1 MPDDREPDCPRQR
14 DMIHFACFRHTDRAI
29 NHRALVLKRTLLY
42 GLPLVCFSLAACAE
56 VVTLRGGARV
66 EGQILKQDD
75 QCVVVDLGFSVVTV
89 PAAQVLEIGE
99 RDARPAV
106 PAGDAS
112 ELYEVRQLER
122 LATSDAVRKFGPAV
136 VVIRSAGGLGS
147 GFFVNRDG
155 FLITNFHVIK
165 GQKRISVTRF
175 IRDGSVMRRE
185 IYEDVNIIATD
196 PFHDL
201 AVLQVEEE
209 KLGSNLVHVVL
220 APEDGGR
227 MGDPVFVIGNP
238 LGLERTVTKGVL
250 SQTARNFRGQLYLQ
264 VDAPVNP
271 GNSGGPLFND
281 RGQVSG
287 VINMQIPIM
296 QGLNFAIPIRNVKFL
311 LDHLEAYAY
320 DQSNPES
327 GYVYPNPPRRPRRG
341 VVDEEGSG
349 DTYDK

>member
-1 MPDDREPDCPRQR
+1 ML
-14 DMIHFACFRHTDRAI
+14 H
-29 NHRALVLKRTLLY
+29 
-42 GLPLVCFSLAACAE
+42 G
-56 VVTLRGGARV
+56 GGAV
-66 EGQILKQDD
+66 EGTILKQDD
-75 QCVVVDLGFSVVTV
+75 RSVVVDLGFSVITV
-89 PAAQVLEIGE
+89 PAAQVLEIRE
-99 RDARPAV
+99 RDAERDAPA
-106 PAGDAS
+106 AETSD
-112 ELYEVRQLER
+112 LYDVRQLER
-122 LATSDAVRKFGPAV
+122 SATSDAVQRFAAAV

-147 GFFVNRDG
+147 GFFVNRSG
-155 FLITNFHVIK
+155 FLVTNFHVIR

-175 IRDGSVMRRE
+175 LRVGSVMRRE
-185 IYEDVNIIATD
+185 IYEDVRIVATD

-201 AVLQVEEE
+201 AILQVDQE

-220 APEDGGR
+220 SPEDTGR

-296 QGLNFAIPIRNVKFL
+296 QGLNFAIPIRHVKFL
-311 LDHLEAYAY
+311 LDHMEAYAY
-320 DQSNPES
+320 DQANPES
-327 GYVYPNPPRRPRRG
+327 GYVYPDPPRRPKG
-341 VVDEEGSG
+341 KADNDERAG
-349 DTYDK
+349 DAQDK